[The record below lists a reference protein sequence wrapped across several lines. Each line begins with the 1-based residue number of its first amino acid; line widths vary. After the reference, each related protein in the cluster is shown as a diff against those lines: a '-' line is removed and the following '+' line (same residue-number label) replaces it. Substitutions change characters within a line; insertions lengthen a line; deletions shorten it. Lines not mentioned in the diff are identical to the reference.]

1 MYARVVRVGSAR
13 RASALG
19 CIVLALVVVSPA
31 GASDDRASGRI
42 VGGQM
47 TTVTEWPWQTA
58 LVLDHDLFPGNDF
71 QRLLCGGSVLTPR
84 LILTAAHCFVDTGL
98 TAAQVEVITGRTQL
112 SAGGGQ
118 VFNAQHVHTFGYN
131 PLSGQNDVA
140 LVDISPGATSSPPI
154 KLPGP
159 DERSLWDTPPGLVA
173 DGAFVTGWGDTSEGG
188 SPSDFLREAFLRIID
203 DSTCMQPGV
212 YEGRFQAPVM
222 LCAGFLSGGVDAC
235 QGDSGGPLS
244 VPARFGQWRLTG
256 VVSFGEGCAR
266 PDKPGVYA
274 RVGDD
279 PLRATLQSAV
289 NAIMGTPTSIIGSG
303 GAFPCNPTIFG
314 TESAETISGTS
325 GRDAID
331 GLDGGDTLRGA
342 AGSDLL
348 CGDGGKDA
356 LFGGKGNDTLKGDTK
371 KDEAGGGPGKDTLVG
386 AAGADILRGG
396 NGNDVI
402 KGGKGRDILI
412 GGKGRDVI
420 KGGPGRDQETP

>member
-1 MYARVVRVGSAR
+1 
-13 RASALG
+13 
-19 CIVLALVVVSPA
+19 
-31 GASDDRASGRI
+31 
-42 VGGQM
+42 
-47 TTVTEWPWQTA
+47 
-58 LVLDHDLFPGNDF
+58 
-71 QRLLCGGSVLTPR
+71 
-84 LILTAAHCFVDTGL
+84 
-98 TAAQVEVITGRTQL
+98 
-112 SAGGGQ
+112 
-118 VFNAQHVHTFGYN
+118 
-131 PLSGQNDVA
+131 
-140 LVDISPGATSSPPI
+140 
-154 KLPGP
+154 
-159 DERSLWDTPPGLVA
+159 
-173 DGAFVTGWGDTSEGG
+173 
-188 SPSDFLREAFLRIID
+188 
-203 DSTCMQPGV
+203 
-212 YEGRFQAPVM
+212 M

-235 QGDSGGPLS
+235 QGDSGCPLS

-289 NAIMGTPTSIIGSG
+289 NAIMATPTCIIGSG

-331 GLDGGDTLRGA
+331 GLGGGDTLRGA

-356 LFGGKGNDTLKGDTK
+356 LIGGKGNDTLKGEMSRRTRPAAARARTRWPVPG
-371 KDEAGGGPGKDTLVG
+371 ELTPCGAGKGKDVL
-386 AAGADILRGG
+386 
-396 NGNDVI
+396 

-420 KGGPGRDQETP
+420 KGGPGRDQETPRALDDRAVTDDEVAGHQAGDLAGGDGVRRAPPERGWPHPRAQPTIDAAAPQRRVVAEADRVHTRGVSVKAGARRRTERRASSSDGADRDPI